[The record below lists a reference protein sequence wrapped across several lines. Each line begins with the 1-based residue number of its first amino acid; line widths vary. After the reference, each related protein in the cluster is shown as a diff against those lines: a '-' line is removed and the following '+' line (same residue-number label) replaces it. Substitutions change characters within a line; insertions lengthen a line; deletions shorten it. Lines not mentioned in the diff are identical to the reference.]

1 MSNHFDPLSN
11 PLNIQTIQEIDN
23 LDLSI
28 MQKHHLRILAHCL
41 HILKTINANYS
52 FEYQEN
58 NPLREWCDKQS
69 KKFDDKKFSD
79 LFYEQLESTS
89 KKLSTF
95 SKKIGKNILLFYKE
109 NNLLPKIS
117 FFFKFIFLAL
127 QSKIFTKKSSIRFDR
142 ECDKKIRICKW

>member
-1 MSNHFDPLSN
+1 MSNNPDPLPS

-23 LDLSI
+23 LNLSI

-41 HILKTINANYS
+41 QILKIINVNNS
-52 FEYQEN
+52 LEYQN
-58 NPLREWCDKQS
+58 KYTLREWCDSQS

-95 SKKIGKNILLFYKE
+95 SKKIGK
-109 NNLLPKIS
+109 
-117 FFFKFIFLAL
+117 
-127 QSKIFTKKSSIRFDR
+127 SIDDLEIDDLVHLVEQR
-142 ECDKKIRICKW
+142 